1 MVKGN
6 GFTILIFQLIRQKNI
21 LISRI
26 SRCICGRLSVNDLG
40 SQSRIIHC
48 VNAVVT
54 IFRNRITPQS
64 HGSLGSIAY
73 VPIILPLLYSTK
85 IHLTRNTLGY
95 GAIVVTQSDVV
106 TIISS
111 AVAIG
116 SLVGVNGS
124 LGNGVVLSDGSLHHY
139 IIIFLIGVVIS
150 GKVRYRY
157 TPCIIIIFVY
167 RDTVHDELIA
177 AVSCTAVQFQRQVVR
192 TLIVRI
198 VTIHP
203 GDGGIEG
210 GRLTV
215 CELRICLIG

>member
-6 GFTILIFQLIRQKNI
+6 GFTILIFQLIRQKNV
-21 LISRI
+21 LICLI
-26 SRCICGRLSVNDLG
+26 PGFIIGWHPVNDLG
-40 SQSRIIHC
+40 CQVLIIHRINTC
-48 VNAVVT
+48 
-54 IFRNRITPQS
+54 IPGFQNRITPQS

-85 IHLTRNTLGY
+85 SHLTRNTLGY

-124 LGNGVVLSDGSLHHY
+124 LGNSVIFANGSLHQY

-157 TPCIIIIFVY
+157 APCIITIFVY
-167 RDTVHDELIA
+167 RNI
-177 AVSCTAVQFQRQVVR
+177 
-192 TLIVRI
+192 
-198 VTIHP
+198 
-203 GDGGIEG
+203 
-210 GRLTV
+210 LTD
-215 CELRICLIG
+215 